1 VTQLAHFTLTELA
14 GTLAIWAC
22 GIGLG
27 IALAARRAR
36 DAVAP
41 VALLAILAVL
51 SMLGDGYGWDGR
63 LVTAIDV
70 AFLLTAAAIAVALWR
85 ASARAGAPSAGR

>member
-27 IALAARRAR
+27 IALATRWARG
-36 DAVAP
+36 AV
-41 VALLAILAVL
+41 LAIAVMALLAVL
-51 SMLGDGYGWDGR
+51 SMLGDGYGWDGG
-63 LVTAIDV
+63 VVAAIDI
-70 AFLLTAAAIAVALWR
+70 AFMLMAAATAVALWR
-85 ASARAGAPSAGR
+85 SAARSAAPSAER